1 MTNSNTLFKLDPEAQ
16 QHSDRLSSVIQQR
29 IVESGNKISFADYMN
44 LCLYHPELGYYSA
57 SNEKIG
63 PLGDFTT
70 APEISPL
77 FSKSLAHH
85 LIDVFTQIEHA
96 NVLEFGAGTG
106 KMATDILLELE
117 ENNRLPEHYYIIEAS
132 AYLHNKQLETISK
145 LAPHLVSKVVWLSE
159 LPQSFDGVIIANEVC
174 DAMPIHRVEFK
185 NNVVTELCVEHD
197 GDNFQLCHSLLDS
210 RLQERCQQIQNLIDP
225 QQNYK
230 TEINLAAQAW
240 LATLAQLLQQ
250 GAIYIIDY
258 GYPRKSYY
266 HPQRNDGTLMC
277 YYQHRGHNDPLIL
290 QGLQDITSHVDFTA
304 LAETAMENG
313 LDVAG
318 YQSQADF
325 LIAGGILDHLH
336 ANGMTT
342 FDEMQQKTQLKRLTL
357 PSEMGED
364 FKALSLTKNLDQLL
378 PRLQLADRR
387 YGL

>member
-1 MTNSNTLFKLDPEAQ
+1 MTE
-16 QHSDRLSSVIQQR
+16 SD
-29 IVESGNKISFADYMN
+29 NKISFADYMH

-63 PLGDFTT
+63 PRGDFTT

-77 FSKSLAHH
+77 FSKSLAYH
-85 LIDVFTQIEHA
+85 LIDIFTQTEQPS
-96 NVLEFGAGTG
+96 VLEFGAGTG
-106 KMATDILLELE
+106 KMAADILAELE
-117 ENNRLPEHYYIIEAS
+117 KNNVLPECYYILEAS
-132 AYLHNKQLETISK
+132 AYLRNKQEETINK
-145 LAPHLVSKVVWLSE
+145 LIPHLASKVVWLSA
-159 LPQSFDGVIIANEVC
+159 LPQSFSGVIIANEVC
-174 DAMPIHRVEFK
+174 DAMPIHRVEF
-185 NNVVTELCVEHD
+185 NNNAVTELYVEHGD
-197 GDNFQLCHSLLDS
+197 GGNFQLCQSLLDP
-210 RLQERCQQIQNLIDP
+210 RLQARSQQIQDLIDP

-230 TEINLAAQAW
+230 TEINLAAEAW
-240 LATLAQLLQQ
+240 LATLAQILQQ

-258 GYPRKSYY
+258 GYPRQSYY
-266 HPQRNDGTLMC
+266 HPQRNEGTLMC
-277 YYQHRGHNDPLIL
+277 YYQHRGHNNPLIL

-336 ANGMTT
+336 SKGMTT
-342 FDEMQQKTQLKRLTL
+342 FDEMQQKMQLKRLTL

-378 PRLQLADRR
+378 SRLQLADRR
-387 YGL
+387 YSL